1 MEAQHPITLPE
12 TTRATLEGWIRA
24 GTTPQRVV
32 QRARIVLLAAEGVSN
47 SEIARRVG
55 VSRPTVLLWRERFL
69 LAGSAGLERDAPRSG
84 RKSGRLS
91 PTTVQAVVETTL
103 NTKPP
108 AATHWSRRTLAATLG
123 ISASSVGRIWKA
135 HHLQPHRSETFKQS
149 RDPRFLEKLTDVV
162 GLYLNPPEKAL
173 VFCVDEKSQIQA
185 LERTRPVEPLSQ
197 GRPERQTHDYRRHGT
212 TTLFA
217 ALNLLDGRVV
227 GECQDRHTNEEFLGF
242 LKRLDRQT
250 PAGLALHLIVDNYS
264 THKHANVR
272 AWLAEHPRFHLHF
285 TPTSCSWANMVERFF
300 AELTRKR
307 LRRGSFG
314 SVPELVAAIEE
325 YLAHHNAHPK
335 PLVWTAPVERIMDR
349 LSRCKAISD
358 SGH

>member
-1 MEAQHPITLPE
+1 
-12 TTRATLEGWIRA
+12 
-24 GTTPQRVV
+24 V
-32 QRARIVLLAAEGVSN
+32 Q
-47 SEIARRVG
+47 
-55 VSRPTVLLWRERFL
+55 LWRERFL
-69 LAGSAGLERDAPRSG
+69 LAGPAGLERDAPRSG

-91 PTTVQAVVETTL
+91 PTVVQAVVETTL
-103 NTKPP
+103 HTQPP
-108 AATHWSRRTLAATLG
+108 AATHWSRRTMAAALG
-123 ISASSVGRIWKA
+123 ISASSVGRIWKT
-135 HHLQPHRSETFKQS
+135 HHLQPHRSQTFKQS

-185 LERTRPVEPLSQ
+185 LERTRPVEPLSR

-217 ALNLLDGRVV
+217 ALSMLNGRVV

-242 LKRLDRQT
+242 LRRLDQET
-250 PAGLALHLIVDNYS
+250 PAGLALHLIVDNYA
-264 THKHANVR
+264 THKHPNVR

-307 LRRGSFG
+307 LRRGSFR
-314 SVPELVAAIEE
+314 SVPELVAAIED
-325 YLAHHNAHPK
+325 YLAHHNAHPR

-358 SGH
+358 SAH

>member
-1 MEAQHPITLPE
+1 MEAHHAITLSD
-12 TTRATLEGWIRA
+12 TARAMLESWVRA

-32 QRARIVLLAAEGVSN
+32 RRARIVLLAADGVSN
-47 SEIARRVG
+47 TEIARQVG
-55 VSRPTVLLWRERFL
+55 VSRPTVQLWRERFL
-69 LAGSAGLERDAPRSG
+69 LGGPAGLERDAPRSG

-91 PTTVQAVVETTL
+91 PAVVQAVVATTL
-103 NTKPP
+103 HTQPP
-108 AATHWSRRTLAATLG
+108 AATHWSRRTMAATLG

-135 HHLQPHRSETFKQS
+135 HRLQPHRSETFKQS

-185 LERTRPVEPLSQ
+185 LERTRPVAPLAS
-197 GRPERQTHDYRRHGT
+197 GRPERRTHDYRRHGT

-217 ALNLLDGRVV
+217 ALNMLDGRVV
-227 GECQDRHTNEEFLGF
+227 GECQERHTNEEFLAF
-242 LKRLDRQT
+242 LVRLDQET
-250 PAGLALHLIVDNYS
+250 PAGLALHLIVDNYG
-264 THKHANVR
+264 THKHPNVR

-307 LRRGSFG
+307 LRRGSFR
-314 SVPELVAAIEE
+314 SVGELVAAIEE
-325 YLAHHNAHPK
+325 YLAHHNAAPK

-349 LSRCKAISD
+349 LSRCKETSD
-358 SGH
+358 SPH